1 MCFIS
6 TQRYLPM
13 KKFIFKEQPFD
24 RGIFIQGISQAG
36 QKITGNYKPATA
48 EEINKFETELN
59 CSLPDDYKNFLLSI
73 NGGTIDPAKIDKTSA
88 AIDIK
93 QTVNGNDWASEPV
106 ITVSFLY
113 TLDESTLLER
123 DKNENTRRSLTRSFH
138 LPVVNSRYY
147 DDYANTEEAMG
158 LANKNL
164 VIIASS
170 DDHYIALSCDDD
182 LYGKVLAI
190 DSGVYPEDYPPGVA
204 KTMANVAILA
214 DSFDNFLQSI
224 FYYQR

>member
-1 MCFIS
+1 
-6 TQRYLPM
+6 
-13 KKFIFKEQPFD
+13 
-24 RGIFIQGISQAG
+24 
-36 QKITGNYKPATA
+36 
-48 EEINKFETELN
+48 
-59 CSLPDDYKNFLLSI
+59 
-73 NGGTIDPAKIDKTSA
+73 
-88 AIDIK
+88 
-93 QTVNGNDWASEPV
+93 
-106 ITVSFLY
+106 
-113 TLDESTLLER
+113 
-123 DKNENTRRSLTRSFH
+123 
-138 LPVVNSRYY
+138 
-147 DDYANTEEAMG
+147 MG

-224 FYYQR
+224 FYYQRQFFTLYSQKLKYDQSSTKVDLSKYVSPV